1 MQKFNVREF
10 LAVAFALA
18 LVIGFAHLWVLSY

>member
-10 LAVAFALA
+10 LAVTFALA
-18 LVIGFAHLWVLSY
+18 LVIGFVHLWVLSY

>member
-10 LAVAFALA
+10 LAVAFALV
-18 LVIGFAHLWVLSY
+18 LVIGFVRLWVLSY